1 MESPVRRKQL
11 QTAVQNI
18 QQRYGSLALTQG
30 KPLFPGVEEAIPHIP
45 TGFSSLDEALGIGG
59 LARGRLSEIL
69 GPVTSGK
76 TTLALQFLA
85 SAQAREGIVGYI
97 DYLHTLDPDYAH
109 HCGIDL
115 KHLVVLS
122 PHNSQEALAMTE
134 VAITNG
140 AFAALVVDAPDDLWD
155 SAAPS
160 LATSIDRWMA
170 PLHKAGTALV
180 FLHVPV
186 GPATSSHRAL
196 AHYASVR
203 LYVAR
208 EHWLRHYRNIQG
220 CQARVEILKNRL
232 AAANRQATIQL
243 SFFGTT
249 PGDGRR

>member
-30 KPLFPGVEEAIPHIP
+30 KPLFPGVEEVIPHIP

-69 GPVTSGK
+69 GPATSGK
-76 TTLALQFLA
+76 TTLVLQFLA
-85 SAQAREGIVGYI
+85 SAQTREGVIGYV
-97 DYLHTLDPDYAH
+97 DCLHTLDPDYAH
-109 HCGIDL
+109 RCGVDL
-115 KHLVVLS
+115 KHLAVLS
-122 PHNSQEALAMTE
+122 PQSSQEALAMIE

-140 AFAALVVDAPDDLWD
+140 VFSALVVDAPDDLWD
-155 SAAPS
+155 NATPS
-160 LATSIDRWMA
+160 LATSIDRWVA
-170 PLHKAGTALV
+170 PLHQAGTALV
-180 FLHVPV
+180 FLHTPV
-186 GPATSSHRAL
+186 GSLTSSHRAL

-203 LYVAR
+203 LYVAC
-208 EHWLRHYRNIQG
+208 EHWLRHYHSIQG

-232 AAANRQATIQL
+232 AAASRQATIQL
-243 SFFGTT
+243 AFHGIT